1 LRGRR
6 LRSERGRQAQD
17 HSSADDCGVPRE
29 QQMSHEISMGKVG
42 IGRAAA
48 RENGL
53 FAPCS
58 QGRNNVDAP
67 AFAIS

>member
-1 LRGRR
+1 
-6 LRSERGRQAQD
+6 
-17 HSSADDCGVPRE
+17 
-29 QQMSHEISMGKVG
+29 MIHEISMGKVG